1 MTRFCAIIN
10 IDIKYTGGDDV
21 RSDIYSLLVSGMRYF
36 FVAAIVYILFRIVYH
51 SVCEYNELR
60 RVKNWLEKGY
70 ARHIEFLPPFDT
82 NEDGFI
88 LAKSNI
94 IGRAEKFNYHQ
105 MRLCELYDYLVE
117 AEQSNGKEETAILCC
132 TCDEVGCGA
141 VVTDIIKTPDKVIW
155 QNIRDRDKADGFS
168 ITFVFQAQVYK
179 NFMRQLQKAATGE
192 KQKG

>member
-1 MTRFCAIIN
+1 M
-10 IDIKYTGGDDV
+10 
-21 RSDIYSLLVSGMRYF
+21 
-36 FVAAIVYILFRIVYH
+36 AA
-51 SVCEYNELR
+51 
-60 RVKNWLEKGY
+60 
-70 ARHIEFLPPFDT
+70 PFD
-82 NEDGFI
+82 DIQLKI
-88 LAKSNI
+88 LPAGTLGLLWSDVDRAVILINGKDIWEIVREEQEKN
-94 IGRAEKFNYHQ
+94 GRAEKFNYHQ

>member
-1 MTRFCAIIN
+1 M
-10 IDIKYTGGDDV
+10 
-21 RSDIYSLLVSGMRYF
+21 
-36 FVAAIVYILFRIVYH
+36 AA
-51 SVCEYNELR
+51 
-60 RVKNWLEKGY
+60 
-70 ARHIEFLPPFDT
+70 PFD
-82 NEDGFI
+82 DIQLKI
-88 LAKSNI
+88 LPAGTLGVLWSDVDRAVILINGKDIWEIVREEQEKN
-94 IGRAEKFNYHQ
+94 GRAEKFNYHQ
-105 MRLCELYDYLVE
+105 MRLRELYDYLVE